1 MEEENES
8 VIAPLAP
15 AGLSAELLA
24 AFDVPPAVPGTVAL
38 DGIAWLTVVEEAD
51 TASIAN
57 SPDRVLL

>member
-15 AGLSAELLA
+15 AGLPAELPA

-38 DGIAWLTVVEEAD
+38 DGIA
-51 TASIAN
+51 
-57 SPDRVLL
+57 